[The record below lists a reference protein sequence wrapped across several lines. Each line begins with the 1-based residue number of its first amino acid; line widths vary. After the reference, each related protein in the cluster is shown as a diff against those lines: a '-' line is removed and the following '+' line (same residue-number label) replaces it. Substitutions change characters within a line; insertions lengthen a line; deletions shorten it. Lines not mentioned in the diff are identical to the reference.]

1 MCLHSSCV
9 CFAKCCCSNNQLSDE
24 YVVYEAL
31 QNRTLSKC
39 FKSSTSSCT
48 AVILTYYFQIHTV
61 SRCCW
66 TPPGQ
71 SSKLDVKQTLTVCS
85 QNSLSPFSFSNTR
98 LADDKH
104 SRPSNISVFQE
115 TLNLNLS
122 KCFPTGSVTSFQ
134 IPFSWC
140 NEHSHMLVSG
150 TGAKLKTSLQPVG
163 WIVTRVRAAGSKNN
177 RTGRAVIVLI
187 WVLTLVIINNITL
200 PTVY

>member
-39 FKSSTSSCT
+39 FNSSTSSCT

-150 TGAKLKTSLQPVG
+150 TGAKTENLPSACRLDCNPRQSG
-163 WIVTRVRAAGSKNN
+163 WQQKQQDRTCCYSFNLSSNAGNH
-177 RTGRAVIVLI
+177 
-187 WVLTLVIINNITL
+187 
-200 PTVY
+200 